1 MTTLAA
7 LSSRRSIPAQYL
19 TAPGPS
25 EAEINAALELALRA
39 PDHGRLQPW
48 RYRLI
53 RGPARERFA
62 ELLVKCALMRDPAA
76 APPLLDKLRSRP
88 LQAPLVIALS
98 AQLRADPK
106 VPAIEQ
112 QLSAAAAAMNVLN
125 AFHLQGFGAIWLTGP
140 SNYDPV
146 VAAALGCSDDEQLL
160 GFMYVGTISAQAPK
174 ALARAARA
182 AFVTDWRG

>member
-1 MTTLAA
+1 MTTLTA
-7 LSSRRSIPAQYL
+7 LASRRSIPAQYL
-19 TAPGPS
+19 TAPGPND
-25 EAEINAALELALRA
+25 AQIHAALDLALRA
-39 PDHGRLQPW
+39 PDHGRIQPW

-53 RGPARERFA
+53 RGAARERFA
-62 ELLVKCALMRDPAA
+62 ELLVNCALQRDSAT
-76 APPLLDKLRSRP
+76 PPQQLDKLRSRP
-88 LQAPLVIALS
+88 LQAPLVIVLS

-140 SNYDPV
+140 SNYDPDV
-146 VAAALGCSDDEQLL
+146 HAGLGCHADERLL

-174 ALARAARA
+174 ALARTAGAP
-182 AFVTDWRG
+182 FVAEWRG